1 MSDHVFELHAGKVST
16 RRRAPDGPALACA
29 HEEDLQALV
38 AGWPWFRGTPALLLA
53 DEEDPVHWVGDG
65 GDRSDLVGV
74 SSKGRAVAAE
84 LLLEPFVGRKPAM
97 KSLLRGL
104 CRLDEHG
111 GDPARVLSPHALD
124 PRQPLTAILVGDGT
138 VFPKD
143 DKALKKIAKDWLE
156 LLAQPGDGW
165 SVVKDDEKD
174 RSDRR
179 TPAWV
184 AGLGSRPLHFAVL
197 SLLRYRDGK
206 DLVVCCRRHLLLD
219 GRG

>member
-1 MSDHVFELHAGKVST
+1 MSEHCFELRAGKIST
-16 RRRAPDGPALACA
+16 RRRAPTEPALPFA

-38 AGWPWFRGTPALLLA
+38 AGWPWISAAPPLLLA
-53 DEEDPVHWVGDG
+53 EEDDPVTWVGDG
-65 GDRSDLVGV
+65 GDRSDLLGV

-104 CRLDEHG
+104 CRLHEHG
-111 GDPARVLSPHALD
+111 ADPARVLSPYPLD
-124 PRQPLTAILVGDGT
+124 AQQPMTAILVGDGT

-143 DKALKKIAKDWLE
+143 DKQLKKISKDWLE
-156 LLAQPGDGW
+156 LLAQPGEAW
-165 SVVKDDEKD
+165 SVRKDDEKD

-184 AGLGSRPLHFAVL
+184 GSLGGQPLHFVVL
-197 SLLRYRDGK
+197 SLLRHLDGRK
-206 DLVVCCRRHLLLD
+206 VVVTCRRHLLLD
-219 GRG
+219 GNS